1 MGMKK
6 ELVFPF
12 LLKCCDLA
20 QEQFW
25 KSVFE
30 DLAYGQ
36 APYGAF
42 ISKGFLS
49 CTYKGR
55 AFSYKLVEK
64 APEILYQE
72 IYKLL
77 TEKLGILSAN
87 EQNQKRLLFEE
98 LEKNMREKSEEWC
111 KIRKKNIKDLIMEKY
126 VVSMKQKYNLSLV
139 QARKLM
145 SVIYLAMQF
154 KTITPK
160 DIEYVDG
167 EILSINGISFRE
179 GKIVLN
185 KTITHLV

>member
-1 MGMKK
+1 MKK
-6 ELVFPF
+6 ELIFPF

-25 KSVFE
+25 KNVFE
-30 DLAYGQ
+30 DLAYGK

-64 APEILYQE
+64 ETEILYRE

-77 TEKLGILSAN
+77 AEKLGILSTS

-98 LEKNMREKSEEWC
+98 LEKNIRENSEEWG
-111 KIRKKNIKDLIMEKY
+111 KIRKKNIKDLILEKY
-126 VVSMKQKYNLSLV
+126 VVNMKQKYNLSII

-145 SVIYLAMQF
+145 AVIYLATQF
-154 KTITPK
+154 KKLTSK
-160 DIEYVDG
+160 DIEYSNG
-167 EILSINGISFRE
+167 EIISINGITFRE

-185 KTITHLV
+185 KNITSLI